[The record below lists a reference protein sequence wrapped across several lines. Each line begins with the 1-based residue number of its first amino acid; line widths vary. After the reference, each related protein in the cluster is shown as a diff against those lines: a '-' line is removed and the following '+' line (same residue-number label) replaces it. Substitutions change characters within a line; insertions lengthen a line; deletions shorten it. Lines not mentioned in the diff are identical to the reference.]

1 MRLRGVVRLRCAW
14 FGSGQ
19 VQLCVCPGGET
30 LEAHLARR
38 LFGEKPHAGPAY
50 EAAERLFMLDLAATP
65 VEEGLQPAPVVPAGW
80 CEGCQADPGRCAGG
94 AAERQR
100 CLELCRAEEAA
111 DDC

>member
-19 VQLCVCPGGET
+19 VQLCLCPAGET
-30 LEAHLARR
+30 LEATLARR

-50 EAAERLFMLDLAATP
+50 EAAERLFMLEVEATP
-65 VEEGLQPAPVVPAGW
+65 VQEGLQPVPTAPPAW
-80 CEGCQADPGRCAGG
+80 CDGCQARFAHCTGG

-111 DDC
+111 DDR